1 MSSKSMIYTLRHLK
15 GNPKVSILTEPL
27 WYIPFSLYIPY
38 VTIYMRALGISQI
51 QIGYILTIGMI
62 SQVIFSLLGGVITDK
77 FGRRKTTFW
86 FDVISWVIPTFIWA
100 ISQNVWY
107 FIIAAIING
116 AWRVTAISWTC
127 LFVEDAEESQLVSLF
142 SWIHIAGMLSA
153 FFAPIAGILISRYTL
168 IPTVR
173 GIYIFTSISMMIK
186 FLLLYRFSTETR
198 TGLERMAA
206 TAGQSWGSMLTGYL
220 DTIKHI
226 LTSKK
231 TMFVVTMM
239 LLIGIVTTVTGS
251 FWGVIVTERLNIDP
265 SYVALITTVK
275 SLVMI
280 AFYFIVLPRV
290 KVALF
295 QKPLLIGLLVFMGAQ
310 VLLVSG
316 SENGLLIVVL
326 SVIMEG
332 VSLSLVN
339 PLLDS
344 LQVTMI
350 NRQERARIVAVLYT
364 VVILFTAPF
373 GTLAGYLSEMDQ
385 RLPFVMNM
393 AVLFVAIVMLLA
405 YGQRHTES
413 NEA

>member
-173 GIYIFTSISMMIK
+173 GIYILTSISMMIK

-198 TGLERMAA
+198 TGVERMAA

-393 AVLFVAIVMLLA
+393 VVLFVAIVMLLA
-405 YGQRHTES
+405 YGLRHTES
-413 NEA
+413 TEA